1 MIGSIGI
8 VCPSCIFSDSKNYN
22 FDYKTTEIMDFKSM
36 PKIENHL
43 HLEGAIPYKT
53 LWYLIQKYGG
63 NKDVTNL
70 NHLKEKFKYRDFNH
84 FIEMW
89 VWKNQFIK
97 EYEDFKII
105 SDSVFKDLIDQNVKY
120 AEIFISPSLFKK
132 KLEIQRIVE
141 AIYESVVENPMIKI
155 NLIVDLVRD
164 YGQEN
169 EMITL
174 NEINEVKD
182 LGIIGIGIGG
192 SEYNFPPELFIDL
205 FEKARN
211 YGFKTTA
218 HAGEAAG
225 ADSIW
230 KAIKKLRVDRIG
242 HGTRAIEDDKL
253 LDYISEHKIPI
264 ELCPLSNLRTKVIKS
279 MDEHPFNIFRERKI
293 PISINTD
300 DPKMFD
306 NSLAEEYQA
315 LIDAFNLN
323 KNDIY
328 ITIIDSI
335 NTTWLNEVEKEKL
348 IYEFEKELGITAHNK
363 H

>member
-1 MIGSIGI
+1 MEVFVLYAQILKLTYL
-8 VCPSCIFSDSKNYN
+8 KNYN
-22 FDYKTTEIMDFKSM
+22 FQNQTDEIMDFKSI
-36 PKIENHL
+36 PKIENHI

-53 LWYLIQKYGG
+53 LWQLIQKYGG
-63 NKDVTNL
+63 DKNVTNL
-70 NHLKEKFKYRDFNH
+70 NQLKEKFIFRDFNH
-84 FIEMW
+84 FIDIW

-105 SDSVFKDLIDQNVKY
+105 SDAVFKDLVSQNVRY
-120 AEIFISPSLFKK
+120 AEIFISPSLFRK
-132 KLEIQRIVE
+132 KLEVQKIVE
-141 AIYESVVENPMIKI
+141 AISESINNNSDIKI

-174 NEINEVKD
+174 NEINEIKD

-192 SEYNFPPELFIDL
+192 SENNFPPELFIDL

-211 YGFKTTA
+211 FGFKTTA

-230 KAIKKLRVDRIG
+230 KAVKQLRVDRIG
-242 HGTRAIEDDKL
+242 QGTRAIEDGKL
-253 LDYISEHKIPI
+253 LDYLSEHKIPI
-264 ELCPLSNLRTKVIKS
+264 ELCPISNLRTKVIKS
-279 MDEHPFNIFRERKI
+279 MDEHPFKTFKEREI

-300 DPKMFD
+300 DPKMFG

-315 LIDAFNLN
+315 LIEAFKLN
-323 KNDIY
+323 QNEMY
-328 ITIIDSI
+328 HTIIESI
-335 NTTWLNEVEKEKL
+335 KTTWLNENDKQKL
-348 IYEFEKELGITAHNK
+348 IDEFKSESKGHI
-363 H
+363 